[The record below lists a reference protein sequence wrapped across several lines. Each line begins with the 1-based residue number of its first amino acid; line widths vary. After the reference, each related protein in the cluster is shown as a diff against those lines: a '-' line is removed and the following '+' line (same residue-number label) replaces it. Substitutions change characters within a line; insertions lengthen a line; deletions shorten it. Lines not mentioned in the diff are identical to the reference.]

1 MDLGSGCVMFTL
13 VNAGEKQLHLISGP
27 GCFMQNGPQAGKPT
41 SLTGYKLWDIIR
53 IEDTLHHTA

>member
-1 MDLGSGCVMFTL
+1 MNILNYGADPCQVL
-13 VNAGEKQLHLISGP
+13 A
-27 GCFMQNGPQAGKPT
+27 GPQAGKPT

>member
-1 MDLGSGCVMFTL
+1 MIKKL
-13 VNAGEKQLHLISGP
+13 
-27 GCFMQNGPQAGKPT
+27 FMNILNYGAELAGPQADKPT